1 VKKPSLFKIG
11 LILSVIGVVFVG
23 YGFFE
28 GEKISQT
35 FILDTEQTETL
46 DLRLQDSGIGFYK
59 ISVPDLGDSVFIQ
72 IVDSQ
77 HNVLADKKIETK
89 TAVNYFD
96 FENSNVYTLKVT
108 NLSDHQISVQIEFG
122 DTNLSQIRYPGIVLY
137 VGVILL
143 MISGYRRLKNY
154 KSERES
160 LNPSGSK

>member
-1 VKKPSLFKIG
+1 MKKPSLFKIG
-11 LILSVIGVVFVG
+11 LILSIIGVVFVG
-23 YGFFE
+23 YGFYE

-35 FILDTEQTETL
+35 FLLDTEQTESL

-59 ISVPDLGDSVFIQ
+59 ISIPDLGDSVFIQ

-96 FENSNVYTLKVT
+96 FENSDVYTLKVT

-122 DTNLSQIRYPGIVLY
+122 DINLSQIRYPGIVFY

-154 KSERES
+154 KIAQPDENTS
-160 LNPSGSK
+160 

>member
-1 VKKPSLFKIG
+1 MKKPSLFKIG
-11 LILSVIGVVFVG
+11 LILSIIGVVFVG
-23 YGFFE
+23 YGFYE

-35 FILDTEQTETL
+35 FLLDTEQTESL

-96 FENSNVYTLKVT
+96 FENSDVYTIKVT

-154 KSERES
+154 KIAQPDENIS
-160 LNPSGSK
+160 

>member
-1 VKKPSLFKIG
+1 MKKPSLFKIG
-11 LILSVIGVVFVG
+11 LILSMIGVVFVG
-23 YGFFE
+23 YGFYE

-35 FILDTEQTETL
+35 FLLDTKQTESL

-59 ISVPDLGDSVFIQ
+59 ISIPDLGDSVFIQ

-89 TAVNYFD
+89 TAINYFG

-137 VGVILL
+137 VGIVFL

-154 KSERES
+154 KIAQPDENSS
-160 LNPSGSK
+160 

>member
-1 VKKPSLFKIG
+1 MKKLSLFKIG

-23 YGFFE
+23 YGFSE

-35 FILDTEQTETL
+35 FLLDTEQTETL
-46 DLRLQDSGIGFYK
+46 ELRLQDSGIGFYK

-89 TAVNYFD
+89 TAVNYFN
-96 FENSNVYTLKVT
+96 FENSDVYTLKVT

-122 DTNLSQIRYPGIVLY
+122 DTNLSQIRYPGIVLF
-137 VGVILL
+137 VGVVLL

-154 KSERES
+154 KIAQPDENIS
-160 LNPSGSK
+160 

>member
-1 VKKPSLFKIG
+1 MKKPSLFKIG
-11 LILSVIGVVFVG
+11 LILSIIGVVFVG
-23 YGFFE
+23 YGFYE

-35 FILDTEQTETL
+35 FLLDTEQTESL

-137 VGVILL
+137 VGLVLL

-154 KSERES
+154 KIAQPDENIS
-160 LNPSGSK
+160 

>member
-1 VKKPSLFKIG
+1 MKKPSLFKIG
-11 LILSVIGVVFVG
+11 LILSVIGVVLVG
-23 YGFFE
+23 YGFSE

-35 FILDTEQTETL
+35 FLLDTEQTESL

-154 KSERES
+154 KIAQPDENIS
-160 LNPSGSK
+160 

>member
-1 VKKPSLFKIG
+1 MKKLSLFKIG

-23 YGFFE
+23 YGFSE

-35 FILDTEQTETL
+35 FLLDTEQTESL

-154 KSERES
+154 KIAQPDENTS
-160 LNPSGSK
+160 

>member
-11 LILSVIGVVFVG
+11 LILSIIGVVFVV
-23 YGFFE
+23 YGFYE

-35 FILDTEQTETL
+35 FLLDTKQTESL

-96 FENSNVYTLKVT
+96 FETSDVYTIKVT

-122 DTNLSQIRYPGIVLY
+122 DTNLSQIRYPGIVFY

-154 KSERES
+154 KIAQPDENIS
-160 LNPSGSK
+160 

>member
-1 VKKPSLFKIG
+1 MKTPSLFKIG

-23 YGFFE
+23 YGFSE

-35 FILDTEQTETL
+35 FLLDTEQTESL

-72 IVDSQ
+72 IVDSK

-96 FENSNVYTLKVT
+96 FENSDVNTLKVT

-122 DTNLSQIRYPGIVLY
+122 DTNLSQISYPGIVLY
-137 VGVILL
+137 VGLVLL

-154 KSERES
+154 KIAQPDENIS
-160 LNPSGSK
+160 

>member
-1 VKKPSLFKIG
+1 VKKLSLFKIG
-11 LILSVIGVVFVG
+11 LILSIIGVVFVG
-23 YGFFE
+23 YGFYE

-35 FILDTEQTETL
+35 FLLDTEQTETL
-46 DLRLQDSGIGFYK
+46 ELRLQDSGIGFYK

-96 FENSNVYTLKVT
+96 FETSDVYTIKVT

-122 DTNLSQIRYPGIVLY
+122 DTSVSQIRYPGIVLY

-154 KSERES
+154 KIAQPDENIS
-160 LNPSGSK
+160 

>member
-1 VKKPSLFKIG
+1 MKKLSLFKIG

-23 YGFFE
+23 YGFSE

-35 FILDTEQTETL
+35 FLLDTEQTESL

-89 TAVNYFD
+89 TAVNYFN

-122 DTNLSQIRYPGIVLY
+122 DINLSQIRYPGIVFY

-143 MISGYRRLKNY
+143 MISGYSRLKNY
-154 KSERES
+154 KIAQPDENIS
-160 LNPSGSK
+160 

>member
-1 VKKPSLFKIG
+1 MKKPSLFKIG
-11 LILSVIGVVFVG
+11 LILSIIGVVFVG
-23 YGFFE
+23 YGFSE

-35 FILDTEQTETL
+35 FLLDTEQTESI

-77 HNVLADKKIETK
+77 ENVLVDKKIETK
-89 TAVNYFD
+89 TAINYFG

-122 DTNLSQIRYPGIVLY
+122 DTNLSQIRYPGILLF
-137 VGVILL
+137 VGIIFI
-143 MISGYRRLKNY
+143 MISGLMRMKNY
-154 KSERES
+154 KIAQPDENSS
-160 LNPSGSK
+160 

>member
-1 VKKPSLFKIG
+1 MKKPSLFKIG
-11 LILSVIGVVFVG
+11 LILSIIGIVFIG
-23 YGFFE
+23 YGFYE
-28 GEKISQT
+28 EEKISQT
-35 FILDTEQTETL
+35 FLLDTEQTESL

-89 TAVNYFD
+89 TAVNYFN

-108 NLSDHQISVQIEFG
+108 NLSDHQISVEIEFG

-137 VGVILL
+137 VGIVLL

-154 KSERES
+154 KIAQPDES
-160 LNPSGSK
+160 IS

>member
-1 VKKPSLFKIG
+1 MKKPSLFKIG
-11 LILSVIGVVFVG
+11 LILSIIGVVFVG
-23 YGFFE
+23 YGFYE

-35 FILDTEQTETL
+35 FLLDTEQTGSL

-89 TAVNYFD
+89 TAINYFD
-96 FENSNVYTLKVT
+96 FETSDVYTIKVT

-137 VGVILL
+137 VGIILL

-154 KSERES
+154 KIAQPDENIS
-160 LNPSGSK
+160 

>member
-1 VKKPSLFKIG
+1 VKKLSLFKIG

-23 YGFFE
+23 YGFSE

-35 FILDTEQTETL
+35 FNLDTEQTETL
-46 DLRLQDSGIGFYK
+46 DLRLQDSGVGFYK

-72 IVDSQ
+72 IVDS
-77 HNVLADKKIETK
+77 HENVLVDKKVETK

-96 FENSNVYTLKVT
+96 FENSDVYTLKVT

-122 DTNLSQIRYPGIVLY
+122 DTNLSQITYPGIILY
-137 VGVILL
+137 VGVVLL

-154 KSERES
+154 KIAQPDENTS
-160 LNPSGSK
+160 

>member
-1 VKKPSLFKIG
+1 MKKLSLFKIG
-11 LILSVIGVVFVG
+11 LILSIIGVVFVG
-23 YGFFE
+23 YGFSV

-35 FILDTEQTETL
+35 FLLDTEQTESL

-122 DTNLSQIRYPGIVLY
+122 DINLSQIRYPGIVFY

-154 KSERES
+154 KIAQPDENSS
-160 LNPSGSK
+160 

>member
-1 VKKPSLFKIG
+1 VKKLSLFKIG
-11 LILSVIGVVFVG
+11 LILSIIGVVLVG
-23 YGFFE
+23 YGFYE

-35 FILDTEQTETL
+35 FLLDTEQTKSL

-96 FENSNVYTLKVT
+96 FENSDVYTIKVT

-154 KSERES
+154 KIAQPDENIS
-160 LNPSGSK
+160 

>member
-1 VKKPSLFKIG
+1 MKKPSLFKIG
-11 LILSVIGVVFVG
+11 LILSIIGVVLVG
-23 YGFFE
+23 YGFSE

-35 FILDTEQTETL
+35 FLLDTEQTESL

-154 KSERES
+154 KIAQPDENIS
-160 LNPSGSK
+160 

>member
-1 VKKPSLFKIG
+1 MKKPSLFKIG
-11 LILSVIGVVFVG
+11 LILSIICVVFIG
-23 YGFFE
+23 YGFYE

-35 FILDTEQTETL
+35 FLLDTEQTESL
-46 DLRLQDSGIGFYK
+46 DLRLHDSGIGFYK

-108 NLSDHQISVQIEFG
+108 NLSDHQISVEIEFG
-122 DTNLSQIRYPGIVLY
+122 DTNLSQIIYPGIVLY
-137 VGVILL
+137 VGIVLL

-154 KSERES
+154 KIAQPDENIS
-160 LNPSGSK
+160 

>member
-1 VKKPSLFKIG
+1 MKKPSLFKIG
-11 LILSVIGVVFVG
+11 LILSIICVVFIG
-23 YGFFE
+23 YGFYE

-35 FILDTEQTETL
+35 FLLDTEQTESL

-108 NLSDHQISVQIEFG
+108 NLSDHQISVEIEFG

-137 VGVILL
+137 VGIVLL

-154 KSERES
+154 KIAQPDENIS
-160 LNPSGSK
+160 

>member
-1 VKKPSLFKIG
+1 M
-11 LILSVIGVVFVG
+11 IGVVFVV
-23 YGFFE
+23 YGFSE

-35 FILDTEQTETL
+35 FLLDTKQTESL

-59 ISVPDLGDSVFIQ
+59 ISIPDLGDSVFIQ

-89 TAVNYFD
+89 TAINYFG

-122 DTNLSQIRYPGIVLY
+122 DINLSQIRYPGIVFY

-154 KSERES
+154 KIAQPDENIS
-160 LNPSGSK
+160 

>member
-1 VKKPSLFKIG
+1 MKKPSLFKIG
-11 LILSVIGVVFVG
+11 LILSIICVVFIG
-23 YGFFE
+23 YGFYE
-28 GEKISQT
+28 GEKISQI
-35 FILDTEQTETL
+35 FLLDTEQTESL

-154 KSERES
+154 KIAQPDENIS
-160 LNPSGSK
+160 

>member
-1 VKKPSLFKIG
+1 VKKPSLFKIS

-23 YGFFE
+23 YGFSE

-35 FILDTEQTETL
+35 FLLDTEQTESL

-72 IVDSQ
+72 IVDSD
-77 HNVLADKKIETK
+77 HDILADKKIETK

-96 FENSNVYTLKVT
+96 FENSDVYTLKVT

-122 DTNLSQIRYPGIVLY
+122 DTNLSQIIYPGIVLY
-137 VGVILL
+137 VGLILL

-154 KSERES
+154 KIAQPDENIS
-160 LNPSGSK
+160 

>member
-11 LILSVIGVVFVG
+11 LILSIIGVVFVG
-23 YGFFE
+23 YGFYE

-35 FILDTEQTETL
+35 FLLDTEQTESL

-96 FENSNVYTLKVT
+96 FETSDVYTLKVT

-122 DTNLSQIRYPGIVLY
+122 DTNLSQISYPGIVLY
-137 VGVILL
+137 VGLVLL

-154 KSERES
+154 KIAQPDENIS
-160 LNPSGSK
+160 

>member
-1 VKKPSLFKIG
+1 MKKPSLFKIG
-11 LILSVIGVVFVG
+11 LILSIIGVVFVG
-23 YGFFE
+23 YGFYE

-35 FILDTEQTETL
+35 FLLDTEQTESL

-89 TAVNYFD
+89 TAINYFD

-122 DTNLSQIRYPGIVLY
+122 DINLSQIRYPGIVFY
-137 VGVILL
+137 VGVVLL

-154 KSERES
+154 KIAQPDENIS
-160 LNPSGSK
+160 

>member
-1 VKKPSLFKIG
+1 MKTPSLFKIG
-11 LILSVIGVVFVG
+11 LILSIIGVVFVG
-23 YGFFE
+23 YGFYE

-35 FILDTEQTETL
+35 FLLDTEQTESL

-96 FENSNVYTLKVT
+96 FENSDVYTIKVT

-137 VGVILL
+137 VGVVLL

-154 KSERES
+154 KIAQPDENIS
-160 LNPSGSK
+160 

>member
-1 VKKPSLFKIG
+1 MKKPSLFKIG
-11 LILSVIGVVFVG
+11 LILSIIGVVLVG
-23 YGFFE
+23 YGFSE

-35 FILDTEQTETL
+35 FLLDTEQTESL

-59 ISVPDLGDSVFIQ
+59 ISIPDLGDSVFIQ

-122 DTNLSQIRYPGIVLY
+122 DINLSQIRYPGIVFY
-137 VGVILL
+137 VVVILL

-154 KSERES
+154 KIAQPDENIS
-160 LNPSGSK
+160 